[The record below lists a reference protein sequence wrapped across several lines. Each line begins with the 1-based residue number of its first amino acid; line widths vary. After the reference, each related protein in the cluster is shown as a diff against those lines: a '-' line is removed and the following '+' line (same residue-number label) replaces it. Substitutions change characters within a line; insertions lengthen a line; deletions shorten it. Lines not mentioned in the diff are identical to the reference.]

1 MIVFSLLKDRF
12 FRIKTLLVG
21 VATFFLVGVIFL
33 FSACSE
39 KVDYFSYVSELRDN
53 IFLAN
58 TQELSLRA
66 YSLSKESPYVADGIV
81 REVSKR
87 TEIYLTAPSGD
98 KEYELFFTVNGKRH
112 GGDMSFDN
120 VKGEYYYFCTLDVS
134 ALTQIEFEL
143 VCGEETTLLCANSI
157 VGERTIS
164 PKQALQT
171 VVEHEGELFQS
182 LTDKYGF
189 AGEIY
194 MRLLYEDAPYYYV
207 GIVDRNGN
215 TTALLLNGETGKIL
229 AKRQTN

>member
-1 MIVFSLLKDRF
+1 M
-12 FRIKTLLVG
+12 
-21 VATFFLVGVIFL
+21 
-33 FSACSE
+33 
-39 KVDYFSYVSELRDN
+39 
-53 IFLAN
+53 
-58 TQELSLRA
+58 RA
-66 YSLSKESPYVADGIV
+66 YSVAKETPYVADGIV

-98 KEYELFFTVNGKRH
+98 KEYDLFFTVNGKRH

-134 ALTQIEFEL
+134 ALSQIEFEL
-143 VCGEETTLLCANSI
+143 ICGAESTLLSASS
-157 VGERTIS
+157 VLSERTIS
-164 PKQALQT
+164 PKQILQT
-171 VVEHEGELFQS
+171 VVDKETELFQS

-215 TTALLLNGETGKIL
+215 TTAFLLNGESGKIL
-229 AKRQTN
+229 AKRQTG